1 MRRQYRGRTDAMVK
15 SQEGEQ
21 GFWPSYADMM
31 SAVALILFFLMLL
44 SYISNMITGNNLK
57 NTESQLEDTRIQLV
71 AREKEL
77 NELESTLAVT
87 KQQVE
92 DAASELQKVSEDL
105 DEVKVTLAAKE
116 EDLAA
121 QDKLLADQKALLD
134 NQKNQLDDQKS
145 QLESQRSVL
154 SDQEK
159 KLAEQQALIGEQE
172 EYLSAATEEIL
183 ELRGQMETIVGVRKS
198 VLEQIRDSVVQV
210 MGDSSKVKID
220 NGNIVFNEGVFFDVG
235 SYAIKP
241 GAGEMLSQLSK
252 VFERFL
258 ADENNLQYVDSIVIS
273 GHADSTGNAQ
283 DNRTLSSNRANA
295 VLGYLLE
302 SGGYGLQRYSSCF
315 CAAGYGDTRPVAS
328 NDTEE
333 GRAQNRRIEIS
344 IVLKDD
350 SIMNIVNNYL
360 ELDLPAAAQAEAQ
373 G

>member
-1 MRRQYRGRTDAMVK
+1 MRRQYKGRTDAMVK

-92 DAASELQKVSEDL
+92 DAASELEKVSEDL

-121 QDKLLADQKALLD
+121 QDKLLAEQKT
-134 NQKNQLDDQKS
+134 

-159 KLAEQQALIGEQE
+159 KLSEQQALIGEQE

-241 GAGEMLSQLSK
+241 GAGEMLSQLSR

-258 ADENNLQYVDSIVIS
+258 SDENNLRYVDSIVIS

-302 SGGYGLQRYSSCF
+302 SGGAGLQQYSSF
-315 CAAGYGDTRPVAS
+315 FSASGYGDTRPVAS

>member
-134 NQKNQLDDQKS
+134 NQKNQL
-145 QLESQRSVL
+145 ESQRSVL

-241 GAGEMLSQLSK
+241 GAGEMLGQLSR

-258 ADENNLQYVDSIVIS
+258 ADDNNLQYVDSIVIS

-350 SIMNIVNNYL
+350 SIMDIVNNYL
-360 ELDLPAAAQAEAQ
+360 ELDLPAAAQAEVQ

>member
-1 MRRQYRGRTDAMVK
+1 MLVPDA
-15 SQEGEQ
+15 GE
-21 GFWPSYADMM
+21 D
-31 SAVALILFFLMLL
+31 
-44 SYISNMITGNNLK
+44 
-57 NTESQLEDTRIQLV
+57 
-71 AREKEL
+71 
-77 NELESTLAVT
+77 
-87 KQQVE
+87 
-92 DAASELQKVSEDL
+92 DAQ
-105 DEVKVTLAAKE
+105 E

-121 QDKLLADQKALLD
+121 QDKLLAEQKT
-134 NQKNQLDDQKS
+134 QLD
-145 QLESQRSVL
+145 SQRSVL

-220 NGNIVFNEGVFFDVG
+220 NGNIVFNEGVFFDTG

-241 GAGEMLSQLSK
+241 GAGEMLSQLSR

-258 ADENNLQYVDSIVIS
+258 SDENNLQYVESIVIS

-283 DNRTLSSNRANA
+283 DNRTLSTNRANA

-302 SGGYGLQRYSSCF
+302 SGGAGLQRYSSF
-315 CAAGYGDTRPVAS
+315 FSASGYGDTRPVAS

-350 SIMNIVNNYL
+350 SIMDIVNNYL

>member
-77 NELESTLAVT
+77 NELENTLAVT

-134 NQKNQLDDQKS
+134 NQKS

-159 KLAEQQALIGEQE
+159 KLAEQQTLIGEQE

-241 GAGEMLSQLSK
+241 GAGEMLGQLSR

-350 SIMNIVNNYL
+350 SIMDIVNNYL
-360 ELDLPAAAQAEAQ
+360 ELDLPAAAQAQ

>member
-1 MRRQYRGRTDAMVK
+1 
-15 SQEGEQ
+15 
-21 GFWPSYADMM
+21 
-31 SAVALILFFLMLL
+31 
-44 SYISNMITGNNLK
+44 MITGNNLK

-134 NQKNQLDDQKS
+134 DQRS

-154 SDQEK
+154 SDQER

-241 GAGEMLSQLSK
+241 GAGEMLGQLSR

-315 CAAGYGDTRPVAS
+315 CAAGYGDTRPIAS

-360 ELDLPAAAQAEAQ
+360 ELDLPAAAQAEIQ

>member
-1 MRRQYRGRTDAMVK
+1 MRRQYKGRTDAMVK

-92 DAASELQKVSEDL
+92 DAASELEKVSEDL

-121 QDKLLADQKALLD
+121 QDKLLAEQKT
-134 NQKNQLDDQKS
+134 
-145 QLESQRSVL
+145 QLESQKSVL

-159 KLAEQQALIGEQE
+159 KLSEQQALIGEQE

-241 GAGEMLSQLSK
+241 GAGEMLSQLSR

-258 ADENNLQYVDSIVIS
+258 SDENNLRYVDSIVIS

-302 SGGYGLQRYSSCF
+302 SGGAGLQQYSRYFSAS
-315 CAAGYGDTRPVAS
+315 GYGDTRPVAS

>member
-121 QDKLLADQKALLD
+121 QDKLLADQKA
-134 NQKNQLDDQKS
+134 

-241 GAGEMLSQLSK
+241 GAGEMLSQLSR

-350 SIMNIVNNYL
+350 SIMDIVNNYL
-360 ELDLPAAAQAEAQ
+360 ELDLPAAAQAEVQ

>member
-57 NTESQLEDTRIQLV
+57 NTELQLEDTRIQLV

-92 DAASELQKVSEDL
+92 DAASELEKVSEDL

-134 NQKNQLDDQKS
+134 NQKS

-154 SDQEK
+154 SEQEK
-159 KLAEQQALIGEQE
+159 KLSEQQALIGEQE

-241 GAGEMLSQLSK
+241 GAGEMLSQLSR

-350 SIMNIVNNYL
+350 SIMDIVNNYL
-360 ELDLPAAAQAEAQ
+360 ELDLPAAAQAEVQ

>member
-1 MRRQYRGRTDAMVK
+1 MRRRYQGRTDAMVR

-57 NTESQLEDTRIQLV
+57 NTESQLEETRIQLV
-71 AREKEL
+71 EREKEL

-92 DAASELQKVSEDL
+92 DAASELEKVSADL
-105 DEVKVTLAAKE
+105 DEVKLTLAAKE

-121 QDKLLADQKALLD
+121 QDKLLAEQKT
-134 NQKNQLDDQKS
+134 QLD
-145 QLESQRSVL
+145 SQRSVL

-241 GAGEMLSQLSK
+241 GAGEMLSQLSR

-258 ADENNLQYVDSIVIS
+258 SDENNLQYVESIVIS

-295 VLGYLLE
+295 VLSYLLE
-302 SGGYGLQRYSSCF
+302 SGGAGLQQYSKFFS
-315 CAAGYGDTRPVAS
+315 ASGYGDTRPVAS

-350 SIMNIVNNYL
+350 SIMDIVNNYL

>member
-1 MRRQYRGRTDAMVK
+1 MRRRYQGRTDAMVR

-71 AREKEL
+71 EREKEL

-92 DAASELQKVSEDL
+92 DAASELEKVSVDL
-105 DEVKVTLAAKE
+105 DEVKLTLAAKE

-121 QDKLLADQKALLD
+121 QDKLLAEQKT
-134 NQKNQLDDQKS
+134 QLD
-145 QLESQRSVL
+145 SQRSVL

-220 NGNIVFNEGVFFDVG
+220 NGNIVFNEGVFFDTG

-241 GAGEMLSQLSK
+241 GAGEMLSQLSR

-258 ADENNLQYVDSIVIS
+258 SDENNLQYVDSILIS

-302 SGGYGLQRYSSCF
+302 SGGAGLQRYSSCF

-350 SIMNIVNNYL
+350 SIMDIVNNYL

>member
-1 MRRQYRGRTDAMVK
+1 MRRQYKGRTDAMVK

-92 DAASELQKVSEDL
+92 DAASELEKVSEDL

-121 QDKLLADQKALLD
+121 QDKLLADQKA
-134 NQKNQLDDQKS
+134 

-159 KLAEQQALIGEQE
+159 KLSEQQALIGEQE

-210 MGDSSKVKID
+210 IGDSSKVKID

-241 GAGEMLSQLSK
+241 GAGEMLSQLSR

-258 ADENNLQYVDSIVIS
+258 SDENNLRYVDSIVIS

-283 DNRTLSSNRANA
+283 DNRTLSTNRANA

-302 SGGYGLQRYSSCF
+302 SGGAGLQRYSSF
-315 CAAGYGDTRPVAS
+315 FSASGYGDTRPVAS

>member
-1 MRRQYRGRTDAMVK
+1 MRRRYQGRTDAMVR

-57 NTESQLEDTRIQLV
+57 NTESQLEETRIQLV
-71 AREKEL
+71 EREKEL

-92 DAASELQKVSEDL
+92 DAASELEKVSVDL
-105 DEVKVTLAAKE
+105 DEVKLTLAAKE

-121 QDKLLADQKALLD
+121 QDKLLAEQKT
-134 NQKNQLDDQKS
+134 QLD
-145 QLESQRSVL
+145 SQRSVL

-220 NGNIVFNEGVFFDVG
+220 NGNIVFNEGVFFDTG

-241 GAGEMLSQLSK
+241 GAGEMLSQLSR

-258 ADENNLQYVDSIVIS
+258 SDENNRQYVESIVIS

-302 SGGYGLQRYSSCF
+302 SGGAGLQRYSSF
-315 CAAGYGDTRPVAS
+315 FSASGYGDTRPVAS

-350 SIMNIVNNYL
+350 SIMDIVNNYL

>member
-1 MRRQYRGRTDAMVK
+1 
-15 SQEGEQ
+15 
-21 GFWPSYADMM
+21 
-31 SAVALILFFLMLL
+31 
-44 SYISNMITGNNLK
+44 
-57 NTESQLEDTRIQLV
+57 
-71 AREKEL
+71 
-77 NELESTLAVT
+77 
-87 KQQVE
+87 
-92 DAASELQKVSEDL
+92 
-105 DEVKVTLAAKE
+105 
-116 EDLAA
+116 
-121 QDKLLADQKALLD
+121 
-134 NQKNQLDDQKS
+134 
-145 QLESQRSVL
+145 
-154 SDQEK
+154 
-159 KLAEQQALIGEQE
+159 
-172 EYLSAATEEIL
+172 
-183 ELRGQMETIVGVRKS
+183 METIVGVRKS

-350 SIMNIVNNYL
+350 SIMDIVNNYL
-360 ELDLPAAAQAEAQ
+360 ELDLPAAAQAEVQ

>member
-1 MRRQYRGRTDAMVK
+1 MRRRYQGRTDAMVR

-57 NTESQLEDTRIQLV
+57 NTESQLEETRIQLV
-71 AREKEL
+71 EREKEL

-92 DAASELQKVSEDL
+92 DAASELEKVSVDL
-105 DEVKVTLAAKE
+105 DEVKLTLAAKE

-121 QDKLLADQKALLD
+121 QDKLLAEQKT
-134 NQKNQLDDQKS
+134 QLD
-145 QLESQRSVL
+145 SQRSVL

-220 NGNIVFNEGVFFDVG
+220 NGNIVFNEGVFFDTG

-241 GAGEMLSQLSK
+241 GAGEMLSQLSR

-258 ADENNLQYVDSIVIS
+258 SDENNLQYVESIVIS

-302 SGGYGLQRYSSCF
+302 SGGAGLQQYSKFFS
-315 CAAGYGDTRPVAS
+315 ASGYGDTRPVAS

-350 SIMNIVNNYL
+350 SIMDIVNNYL

>member
-1 MRRQYRGRTDAMVK
+1 MRRRYQGRTDAMVR

-57 NTESQLEDTRIQLV
+57 NTESQLEETRIQLV
-71 AREKEL
+71 EREREL

-92 DAASELQKVSEDL
+92 DAASELEKVSVDL
-105 DEVKVTLAAKE
+105 DEVKLTLAAKE

-121 QDKLLADQKALLD
+121 QDKLLAEQKT
-134 NQKNQLDDQKS
+134 QLD
-145 QLESQRSVL
+145 SQRSVL

-220 NGNIVFNEGVFFDVG
+220 NGNIVFNEGVFFDTG

-241 GAGEMLSQLSK
+241 GAGEMLSQLSR

-258 ADENNLQYVDSIVIS
+258 SDENNLQYVESIVIS

-283 DNRTLSSNRANA
+283 DNRTLSTNRANA

-302 SGGYGLQRYSSCF
+302 SGGAGLQRYSSF
-315 CAAGYGDTRPVAS
+315 FSASGYGDTRPVAS

-350 SIMNIVNNYL
+350 SIMDIVNNYL

>member
-1 MRRQYRGRTDAMVK
+1 MRRRYQGRTDAMVK

-92 DAASELQKVSEDL
+92 DAASELEKVSEDL

-121 QDKLLADQKALLD
+121 QDKLLAEQKA
-134 NQKNQLDDQKS
+134 QLDDQKT

-159 KLAEQQALIGEQE
+159 KLSEQQALIGEQE

-241 GAGEMLSQLSK
+241 GAGEMLSQLSR

-258 ADENNLQYVDSIVIS
+258 SDENNLRYVDSIVIS

-302 SGGYGLQRYSSCF
+302 SGGAGLQQYSRYFSAS
-315 CAAGYGDTRPVAS
+315 GYGDTRPVAS

>member
-134 NQKNQLDDQKS
+134 NQKS

-172 EYLSAATEEIL
+172 AYLSAATEEIL

-241 GAGEMLSQLSK
+241 GAGEMLGQLSR

-350 SIMNIVNNYL
+350 SIMDIVNNYL
-360 ELDLPAAAQAEAQ
+360 ELDLPAAAQAEVQ

>member
-134 NQKNQLDDQKS
+134 DQRS

-241 GAGEMLSQLSK
+241 GAGEMLGQLSR

-350 SIMNIVNNYL
+350 SIMDIVNDYL
-360 ELDLPAAAQAEAQ
+360 ELDLPAAAQAQ

>member
-1 MRRQYRGRTDAMVK
+1 MRRRYQGRTDAMVR

-57 NTESQLEDTRIQLV
+57 NTESQLEETRIQLV
-71 AREKEL
+71 EREREL

-92 DAASELQKVSEDL
+92 DAASELEKVSVDL
-105 DEVKVTLAAKE
+105 DEVKLTLAAKE

-121 QDKLLADQKALLD
+121 QDKLLAEQKT
-134 NQKNQLDDQKS
+134 QLD
-145 QLESQRSVL
+145 SQRSVL

-220 NGNIVFNEGVFFDVG
+220 NGNIVFNEGVFFDTG

-241 GAGEMLSQLSK
+241 GAGEMLSQLSR

-258 ADENNLQYVDSIVIS
+258 SDENNLQYVESIVIS

-302 SGGYGLQRYSSCF
+302 SGGAGLQRYSSF
-315 CAAGYGDTRPVAS
+315 FSASGYGDTRPVAS

>member
-1 MRRQYRGRTDAMVK
+1 MRRQYQGRTDAMVR

-71 AREKEL
+71 EREKEL

-92 DAASELQKVSEDL
+92 DAASELEKVSADL
-105 DEVKVTLAAKE
+105 DEVKLTLAAKE

-121 QDKLLADQKALLD
+121 QDKLLAEQKALLD
-134 NQKNQLDDQKS
+134 EQKTQLD
-145 QLESQRSVL
+145 SQRSVL

-159 KLAEQQALIGEQE
+159 KLSEQQALIGEQE

-241 GAGEMLSQLSK
+241 GAGEMLSQLSR

-258 ADENNLQYVDSIVIS
+258 SDENNLQYVESIVIS

-295 VLGYLLE
+295 VLSYLLE
-302 SGGYGLQRYSSCF
+302 SGGAGLQRYSSF
-315 CAAGYGDTRPVAS
+315 FSASGYGDTRPVAS

-350 SIMNIVNNYL
+350 SIMDIVNNYL
-360 ELDLPAAAQAEAQ
+360 ELDLPAAAQTEAQ

>member
-1 MRRQYRGRTDAMVK
+1 MRRQYKGRTDAMVK

-92 DAASELQKVSEDL
+92 DAASELEKVSEDL

-121 QDKLLADQKALLD
+121 QDKLLADQKA
-134 NQKNQLDDQKS
+134 

-159 KLAEQQALIGEQE
+159 KLSEQQALIGEQE

-183 ELRGQMETIVGVRKS
+183 ELRGPMETIVGVRKS

-241 GAGEMLSQLSK
+241 GAGEMLSQLSR

-258 ADENNLQYVDSIVIS
+258 SDENNLRYVESIVIS

-283 DNRTLSSNRANA
+283 DNRTLSTNRANA

-302 SGGYGLQRYSSCF
+302 SGGAGLQRYSSF
-315 CAAGYGDTRPVAS
+315 FSASGYGDTRPVAS

>member
-134 NQKNQLDDQKS
+134 NQKNQL
-145 QLESQRSVL
+145 ESQRSVL

-241 GAGEMLSQLSK
+241 GAGEMLGQLSR

-273 GHADSTGNAQ
+273 GHTDSTGNAQ

-350 SIMNIVNNYL
+350 SIMDIVNNYL
-360 ELDLPAAAQAEAQ
+360 ELDLPAAAQAEVQ

>member
-57 NTESQLEDTRIQLV
+57 NTELQLEDTRIQLV

-92 DAASELQKVSEDL
+92 DAASELEKVSEDL

-121 QDKLLADQKALLD
+121 QDKLLADQKA
-134 NQKNQLDDQKS
+134 

-154 SDQEK
+154 SEQEK
-159 KLAEQQALIGEQE
+159 KLSEQQALIGEQE

-241 GAGEMLSQLSK
+241 GAGEMLSQLSR

-350 SIMNIVNNYL
+350 SIMDIVNNYL
-360 ELDLPAAAQAEAQ
+360 ELDLPAAAQAEVQ

>member
-15 SQEGEQ
+15 SQEGAR
-21 GFWPSYADMM
+21 GFWQAYADMM
-31 SAVALILFFLMLL
+31 SAVALIRFFLMLL

-134 NQKNQLDDQKS
+134 NQKN

-360 ELDLPAAAQAEAQ
+360 ELDLPAAAQAEIQ

>member
-1 MRRQYRGRTDAMVK
+1 MVR

-57 NTESQLEDTRIQLV
+57 NTESQLEETRIQLV
-71 AREKEL
+71 EREREL

-92 DAASELQKVSEDL
+92 DAASELEKVSVDL
-105 DEVKVTLAAKE
+105 DEVKLTLAAKE

-121 QDKLLADQKALLD
+121 QDKLLAEQKT
-134 NQKNQLDDQKS
+134 QLD
-145 QLESQRSVL
+145 SQRSVL

-220 NGNIVFNEGVFFDVG
+220 NGNIVFNEGVFFDTG

-241 GAGEMLSQLSK
+241 GAGEMLSQLSR

-258 ADENNLQYVDSIVIS
+258 SDENNLQYVESIVIS

-283 DNRTLSSNRANA
+283 DNRTLSTNRANA

-302 SGGYGLQRYSSCF
+302 SGGAGLQRYSSF
-315 CAAGYGDTRPVAS
+315 FSASGYGDTRPVAS

-350 SIMNIVNNYL
+350 SIMDIVNNYL

>member
-57 NTESQLEDTRIQLV
+57 NTELQLEDTRIQLV

-92 DAASELQKVSEDL
+92 DAASELEKVSEDL

-134 NQKNQLDDQKS
+134 NQKS

-159 KLAEQQALIGEQE
+159 KLAEQQTLIGEQE

-241 GAGEMLSQLSK
+241 GAGEMLGQLSR

-350 SIMNIVNNYL
+350 SIMDIVNNYL
-360 ELDLPAAAQAEAQ
+360 ELDLPAAAQAEVQ

>member
-1 MRRQYRGRTDAMVK
+1 MRRRYQGRTDAMVR

-57 NTESQLEDTRIQLV
+57 NTESQLEETRIQLV
-71 AREKEL
+71 EREREL

-92 DAASELQKVSEDL
+92 DAASELEKVSVDL
-105 DEVKVTLAAKE
+105 DEVKLTLAAKE

-121 QDKLLADQKALLD
+121 QDKLLAEQKT
-134 NQKNQLDDQKS
+134 QLD
-145 QLESQRSVL
+145 SQRSVL

-220 NGNIVFNEGVFFDVG
+220 NGNIVFNEGVFFDTG

-241 GAGEMLSQLSK
+241 GAGEMLSQLSR

-258 ADENNLQYVDSIVIS
+258 SDENNLQYVESIVIS

-295 VLGYLLE
+295 VLSYLLE
-302 SGGYGLQRYSSCF
+302 SGGAGLQRYSSF
-315 CAAGYGDTRPVAS
+315 FSASGYGDTRPVAS

-350 SIMNIVNNYL
+350 SIMDIVNNYL